1 MLDYINTV
9 IIARPLMQTIK
20 HAAEIAAP
28 ISVNKYMIFQTS
40 GLYFF
45 HDKRVQQQY
54 LLKKLSDVER
64 FTIYSN
70 I

>member
-1 MLDYINTV
+1 
-9 IIARPLMQTIK
+9 MQAIK
-20 HAAEIAAP
+20 PAAEIAAP